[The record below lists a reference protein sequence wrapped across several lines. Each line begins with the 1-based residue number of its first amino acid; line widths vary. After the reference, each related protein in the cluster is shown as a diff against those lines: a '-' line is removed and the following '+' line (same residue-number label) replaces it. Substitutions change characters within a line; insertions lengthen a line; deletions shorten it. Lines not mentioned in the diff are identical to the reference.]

1 MRRSAQDKQK
11 KSKIGMSYR
20 FMRVLVMFDLPTETS
35 MERRHY
41 RWFRKFLIDEGFV
54 MMQES
59 IYTKICPN
67 MHTVERVELSVETH
81 CPPHGIVQVIA
92 VTERQFASM
101 KLLVG
106 EGDNVNVQSDER
118 LVVL

>member
-1 MRRSAQDKQK
+1 
-11 KSKIGMSYR
+11 
-20 FMRVLVMFDLPTETS
+20 MRVIVMFDLPTETS

-41 RWFRKFLIDEGFV
+41 RWFRKYLIDDGFV

-59 IYTKICPN
+59 IYAKICLN
-67 MHTVERVELSVETH
+67 MHAVKQVELNIEKNK
-81 CPPHGIVQVIA
+81 PPKGLVQIMS

-101 KLLVG
+101 KLVVG
-106 EGDNVNVQSDER
+106 ELDEMYIQNDAR

>member
-1 MRRSAQDKQK
+1 
-11 KSKIGMSYR
+11 
-20 FMRVLVMFDLPTETS
+20 MRVIVMFDLPTETS

-41 RWFRKFLIDEGFV
+41 RWFRKYLIDDGFV

-59 IYTKICPN
+59 IYTKICLN
-67 MHTVERVELSVETH
+67 MHAVKQVELNIEKNK
-81 CPPHGIVQVIA
+81 PPKGLVQIMS

-101 KLLVG
+101 KLVVG
-106 EGDNVNVQSDER
+106 ELDDTYIQNDAR

>member
-1 MRRSAQDKQK
+1 
-11 KSKIGMSYR
+11 
-20 FMRVLVMFDLPTETS
+20 MRVIVMFDLPTETS

-41 RWFRKFLIDEGFV
+41 RWFRKYLIDDGFV

-59 IYTKICPN
+59 IYTKICLN
-67 MHTVERVELSVETH
+67 MHAVKQVELNIEKNK
-81 CPPHGIVQVIA
+81 PPKGLVQIMS

-101 KLLVG
+101 KLVVG
-106 EGDNVNVQSDER
+106 ELDEMYIQNDAR